1 MQDSVPVA
9 VVELD
14 IVYVLW
20 LSYDSSCNII
30 CLFGNSNSFVLDPIK
45 NITGI
50 TITSSNLWT
59 TTSSSNNLIYKGFQN
74 MFNYFWIFVKLFKY
88 YYKPRNLELWSFC
101 NKRLLHK

>member
-50 TITSSNLWT
+50 TITSSNLWR
-59 TTSSSNNLIYKGFQN
+59 TTSSSNNLIYKGFKTCLITFEYLWN
-74 MFNYFWIFVKLFKY
+74 FLNIII
-88 YYKPRNLELWSFC
+88 NLEI
-101 NKRLLHK
+101 